1 MMLPETMLTV
11 LPEWIDHNGHMN
23 VAYYVLAFDLV
34 TDEVYETWGLGFDY
48 PERENH
54 SIFTIGMNIDYLGE
68 VFEGEP
74 LRITTQLVDMD
85 HKRVHYLHTMYHGET
100 GALVARNEC
109 LCMNVD
115 LETRR
120 SSPFPASVLGKIE
133 PVFAAHS
140 QLEKPAGFG
149 RTLQIRRS

>member
-1 MMLPETMLTV
+1 MTLPETNLTV

-54 SIFTIGMNIDYLGE
+54 SIFTIGMNVDYLGE

-85 HKRVHYLHTMYHGET
+85 HKRVHYLHTMYHGKT

-109 LCMNVD
+109 LCMNVN

-120 SSPFPASVLGKIE
+120 SSPFPASVLEKIE
-133 PVFAAHS
+133 PVFTAHS
-140 QLEKPAGFG
+140 QLEQPVGFG
-149 RTLQIRRS
+149 RKLQIRRK